1 MKKKKVKANRLSKEV
16 NKNLR
21 TINKSIIRND
31 FNSELKRFDKDILEI
46 DEELDKDVEA
56 VEKWVVERKKFFIKL
71 GLVILFV
78 LVSFI
83 ISELFL
89 TTKVAG

>member
-56 VEKWVVERKKFFIKL
+56 VEKWVVKRKKFFIKL

-78 LVSFI
+78 LVLFI

>member
-78 LVSFI
+78 LVLFI